1 MTKKE
6 RKVNAVLFGTGIGI
20 WAGTRVL
27 ERLAPNMSEEAYVAS
42 RAARNAAR
50 PLVLVSGIQ
59 LLFSGDEEAENK
71 CQPQPSEANFEE
83 V

>member
-1 MTKKE
+1 MSKKE
-6 RKVNAVLFGTGIGI
+6 RKLNAVLFGTGIGI

-27 ERLAPNMSEEAYVAS
+27 ERLAPDMSEEAYVAS

-50 PLVLVSGIQ
+50 PLTIISGIQ
-59 LLFSGDEEAENK
+59 LLFSGDEEVENT
-71 CQPQPSEANFEE
+71 CQSQSIDVKFEE